1 MKKEENTFALIENL
15 SCTARILE
23 QFTARMSEGFATE
36 AECNEFIEISG
47 LVGWFS
53 LPADSNDEMII
64 KWYPVP
70 DHGAPALTLESM
82 EQYAHNYFLQSKGV

>member
-1 MKKEENTFALIENL
+1 MNKEENIFAQIEKL

-23 QFTARMSEGFATE
+23 QWTAIMSEGFATE
-36 AECNEFIEISG
+36 AECNEFIEISS

-53 LPADSNDEMII
+53 LPADSNDEKII

-70 DHGAPALTLESM
+70 DHGAPALTLKEL
-82 EQYAHNYFLQSKGV
+82 ELKALKYFAQ